1 MAIKSIDILNVLTFQ
16 RQWRKN
22 NGSCMSEKIQSGDR
36 ISDGFHLDFWDGIN
50 VIIGENV
57 ITGYRT
63 ARINLNIACHIMG
76 YSIWGNGQGEI
87 FRRKVDFSLEAEGLR
102 KLGLI
107 WKLIRNGLLEKGT
120 VLLWDEPEACW
131 MRLMKNLW
139 RN

>member
-76 YSIWGNGQGEI
+76 YSIWGNGQG
-87 FRRKVDFSLEAEGLR
+87 
-102 KLGLI
+102 
-107 WKLIRNGLLEKGT
+107 
-120 VLLWDEPEACW
+120 
-131 MRLMKNLW
+131 
-139 RN
+139 